1 MSLCRI
7 KGHVVAPI
15 GLRAGVFRCN
25 MIADSGRGVAVWRL
39 KKSIDANNVTVTCV
53 MLCSSSLESGHG
65 SILLPVLPA
74 VVRCIEMAEG
84 GAGGIGHW
92 TGVCV
97 RAGHNPRLRFSGKCS
112 VTLIYTPSW

>member
-1 MSLCRI
+1 VSLCRI

-84 GAGGIGHW
+84 RSRWYWALDW
-92 TGVCV
+92 SVCTS
-97 RAGHNPRLRFSGKCS
+97 RAQPAFEIFWKM
-112 VTLIYTPSW
+112 